1 MGTLPSMAT
10 ATDGSVPVSW
20 IVLFLLLAIGAGL
33 GVILY
38 AGGSVL
44 P

>member
-1 MGTLPSMAT
+1 MTT
-10 ATDGSVPVSW
+10 ATDGSVPRSW
-20 IVLFLLLAIGAGL
+20 IVLFLLLAIAVGAG
-33 GVILY
+33 VIIV

>member
-1 MGTLPSMAT
+1 MAT
-10 ATDGSVPVSW
+10 ATDGSVPLSW
-20 IVLFLLLAIGAGL
+20 IVLFLLLAVGIGV

-38 AGGSVL
+38 AGGSVF